1 MPASCWPQ
9 TPSPIM
15 ALSEQ
20 HLGKLSPSRG
30 PPPCFL
36 SGAHVGDPNPP
47 PPPQELGGGLQHV
60 CPLHLE
66 RGNKFSFRSAAVPK
80 SMCPLRPPPPASF
93 RYFRQG
99 QVWEVTFSGSSG
111 NNTQQI
117 IPTLWLLGCTWA
129 STAQAHSATVDL
141 SWSGHLSS
149 SLAPPPGPP
158 SLLHP
163 FPPPHTHTVSL
174 SQAPPSHPFFLCP
187 SPTQYRVGEGGSQ
200 AMEHGPALAL
210 GWRWA
215 AGAWQAST
223 SLKTGGPQGTLEL
236 LLPIGKEHVMR
247 KGPGGKCG
255 EFVARAWR
263 L

>member
-163 FPPPHTHTVSL
+163 FPPPHTHTQSL
-174 SQAPPSHPFFLCP
+174 CLKHPPAILSF
-187 SPTQYRVGEGGSQ
+187 SAR
-200 AMEHGPALAL
+200 
-210 GWRWA
+210 
-215 AGAWQAST
+215 
-223 SLKTGGPQGTLEL
+223 
-236 LLPIGKEHVMR
+236 LLPSTGLVKEGHKLWNMALPWHLGGGGQQ
-247 KGPGGKCG
+247 GPG
-255 EFVARAWR
+255 RH
-263 L
+263 LPP